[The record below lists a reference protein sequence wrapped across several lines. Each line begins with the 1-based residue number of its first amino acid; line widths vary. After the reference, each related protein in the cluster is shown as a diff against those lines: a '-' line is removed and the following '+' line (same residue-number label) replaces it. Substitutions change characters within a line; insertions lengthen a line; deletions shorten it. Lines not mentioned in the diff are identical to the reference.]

1 MDVAIEQYEASF
13 KAAEEEAR
21 QEQAAREEAQRL
33 QDETKDLQW
42 KSTEELA
49 DMLVQRV
56 DDLIQLYEVVCKPN
70 TPFFHKCGSTIR
82 NIARQLQARELQ
94 VRLQARAT
102 KQLQARALSRQW
114 QVRLQARATSSC
126 RRLSVRSCRRRVLK
140 VLPPQILFPRRLLPI
155 PKNAT
160 VSGNIADIV
169 SSENK

>member
-1 MDVAIEQYEASF
+1 MEPEQRDYVDVAIEQYEASF

-82 NIARQLQARELQ
+82 NIARQLQAREL
-94 VRLQARAT
+94 RLQARAT
-102 KQLQARALSRQW
+102 KQLQEAERAQLQAARAEGSSTPNL
-114 QVRLQARATSSC
+114 VPEEVATSPEECNSIGQYC
-126 RRLSVRSCRRRVLK
+126 GYCL
-140 VLPPQILFPRRLLPI
+140 
-155 PKNAT
+155 
-160 VSGNIADIV
+160 
-169 SSENK
+169 